1 MRYRLLV
8 LLGGLVSNAALLNAE
23 PVRAEPTSTTWRTPA
38 STINFRLDVAPDQVA
53 EIEALVAQIPNAR
66 IAEPADYLLTTKKD
80 FPETLLAVDARHPQE
95 NFEFVSDDDRLELRT
110 RTIEI
115 GNLLDFDYQAV
126 LRRLVARASLGKA
139 ALGLE
144 QNSGNVQTCVVA
156 GEDDQST
163 GPKDWCRVGP
173 MQSSDTSPYDS
184 PSADDLPGFT
194 SAIIRNR
201 GSTPVFVSLLLV
213 DSALTVHRLSLRGQQ
228 PLSPGASV
236 ESNELSFSIPNGRF
250 RLITL
255 SSERPIPDDAGLLG
269 RPPPAVTTSM
279 VEYRALEPQIAG
291 LGGGW
296 AASLASAP
304 WIAQIYST
312 YKYTPKDFTD
322 DQNARP
328 DKQEFLSELTDAQRA
343 HRCGGTLIASNL
355 VLTAAHCVAK
365 DDFAGPKMRCVLKRR
380 RVRVGTTLL
389 GKGGGTYAIVG
400 LTVPATYNAKTHEND
415 IALLLL
421 MPDRDTGKIV
431 PKTIKIANKPL
442 LANTPVTTFG
452 WGFTKQAADT
462 GSLRLSTAAD
472 IQRSPDDLQMGELK
486 ALPVRQCQQDY
497 GGELRP
503 GMVCVSGRTKVP
515 VFTCL
520 GDSGGPLV
528 RGNGAKQELVGVTSW
543 AKGCGLPNKPDVFT
557 DVSRQAAWIVAARK
571 VLAPG
576 FAEVY
581 PKVSL
586 PPSDPPDCN

>member
-1 MRYRLLV
+1 MRYRILV
-8 LLGGLVSNAALLNAE
+8 LLGGLASNAGLLNAE
-23 PVRAEPTSTTWRTPA
+23 LARAAPTSATWRIPA
-38 STINFRLDVAPDQVA
+38 SAINFRLNVARDQAA
-53 EIEALVAQIPNAR
+53 EIEASIAQMPNAR
-66 IAEPADYLLTTKKD
+66 IAEPADYLLTTEKD
-80 FPETLLAVDARHPQE
+80 FPQTLLAVDARHPQE
-95 NFEFVSDDDRLELRT
+95 NFEYVIDGDSLELRP

-115 GNLLDFDYQAV
+115 GNLLDHDYQAT
-126 LRRLVARASLGKA
+126 LRGLVARASLGKA
-139 ALGLE
+139 AFELE
-144 QNSGNVQTCVVA
+144 QNSTFVETCVVP
-156 GEDDQST
+156 GQDDQST
-163 GPKDWCRVGP
+163 GSKDWCRVGA
-173 MQSSDTSPYDS
+173 MQSSDTDPNHTPSP
-184 PSADDLPGFT
+184 DDLAGFT

-201 GSTPVFVSLLLV
+201 GSTPLFVSLLLV
-213 DSALTVHRLSLRGQQ
+213 DSGLTVHRLSLRGQQ
-228 PLSPGASV
+228 PLPPGASV
-236 ESNELSFSIPNGRF
+236 ESNGLSFSIPNGRF

-269 RPPPAVTTSM
+269 TSTPAVSTSI
-279 VEYRALEPQIAG
+279 VEYRALEPEVAG

-322 DQNARP
+322 DQSARP
-328 DKQEFLSELTDAQRA
+328 DKQQFLSALTDAQRA
-343 HRCGGTLIASNL
+343 HRCGGTLIAPNL

-365 DDFAGPKMRCVLKRR
+365 DDFAGPKMQCVLKRR
-380 RVRVGTTLL
+380 RVRLGTTLL
-389 GKGGGTYAIVG
+389 GRGGGTYAIAGV
-400 LTVPATYNAKTHEND
+400 TAPATYNAKTHEND

-421 MPDRDTGKIV
+421 ATDRDTGNVV
-431 PKTIKIANKPL
+431 PKTIKMANKPL

-462 GSLRLSTAAD
+462 GSLRLSMNAD
-472 IQRSPDDLQMGELK
+472 IQRSPDDLQVGELK

-497 GGELRP
+497 GRELRP
-503 GMVCVSGRTKVP
+503 GMVCVSGRRNVP

-528 RGNGAKQELVGVTSW
+528 RGDGGKQELVGVTSW

-557 DVSRQAAWIVAARK
+557 DVSRQAAWIAAARK
-571 VLAPG
+571 VLTPG

-586 PPSDPPDCN
+586 PPSDPPDCS